1 MQELI
6 KIDQVVTKETVI
18 NAADYYID
26 KIVNGDISPL
36 AAHLQLKLLSDM
48 IEIIKSNT
56 DVMNAALSEC
66 DEYRGQKFGGFY
78 PKSQERKTFQFNDAR
93 LDDLNKE
100 VNVIK
105 EKIKERENFLK
116 SVKSSVIDPETGE
129 LIEPTPWT
137 AKRYIVW
144 SAK

>member
-1 MQELI
+1 MDELI
-6 KIDQVVTKETVI
+6 KIDQAVTKETVI
-18 NAADYYID
+18 NAAEYYID
-26 KIVNGDISPL
+26 KIVNGEVSPL

-48 IEIIKSNT
+48 IDIIKSNT
-56 DVMNAALSEC
+56 DVMNAALNEC
-66 DEYRGQKFGGFY
+66 DDYRGQKFGGFY
-78 PKSQERKTFQFNDAR
+78 PKSQERKNYQFNDAK

-100 VNVIK
+100 ADAVK

-116 SVKSSVIDPETGE
+116 SVKEPVIDPNTGE